1 MSKKELFEW
10 KTKLTIMRILED
22 SIELKSRKV
31 ALGDY
36 KHINLIPFNKIEK
49 IFYKY
54 VGKGFS
60 EKAVGGF
67 VLFETSLDDVKN
79 VEFEEIIGV
88 YKRQHQDKRFAPDIL
103 LKNDNAFQ
111 FENYSYLDL
120 GNSKLDEF
128 LKITKHHLN
137 FKEPD
142 KESSNNQADT
152 SIVYELEK
160 LDKLRSKGVINEEE
174 FSKAKNKLL
183 EQ

>member
-36 KHINLIPFNKIEK
+36 KHINIIPFNKIEK

-67 VLFETSLDDVKN
+67 VLFEMSMNEVKN
-79 VEFEEIIGV
+79 VELEEIIGV
-88 YKRQHQDKRFAPDIL
+88 YKRQHQEKKFAPDIL
-103 LKNDNAFQ
+103 LKNDDAFL

-128 LKITKHHLN
+128 LKVIKHYLN
-137 FKEPD
+137 YKEPI
-142 KESSNNQADT
+142 KESLSSQAGT

-160 LDKLRSKGVINEEE
+160 LDQLRSKGVINEEE
-174 FSKAKNKLL
+174 FTKAKNKLL
-183 EQ
+183 EK